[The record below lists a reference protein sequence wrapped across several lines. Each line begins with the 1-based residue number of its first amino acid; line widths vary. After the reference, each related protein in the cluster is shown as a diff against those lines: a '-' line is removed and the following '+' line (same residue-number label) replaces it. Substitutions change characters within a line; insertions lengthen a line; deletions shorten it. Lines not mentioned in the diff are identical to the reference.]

1 MFRERCGGKRRTLA
15 VRVLHAHSSKKI
27 GINNSD
33 SCTACVSH
41 FFVNL
46 MPDGSVIKII
56 CVASKTQMK
65 GTDSWTRG
73 LEGEEGMNWKSRID
87 IYTLAVI

>member
-1 MFRERCGGKRRTLA
+1 MFSERCGGKTLA
-15 VRVLHAHSSKKI
+15 IRILHAHSSKMI

-46 MPDGSVIKII
+46 MPEGSVIKII

-65 GTDSWTRG
+65 GTDSWTQGLGRG
-73 LEGEEGMNWKSRID
+73 GGDELEE
-87 IYTLAVI
+87 